1 MTPREQLKAYM
12 KENNLMASDI
22 ANMMDVTNPALSKYL
37 KGAYASM
44 RAMDRRVTAFFE
56 SRQAEMGIDRF
67 LRSHGR

>member
-1 MTPREQLKAYM
+1 MTPSEQLKAYM
-12 KENNLMASDI
+12 KENNLQPCDI
-22 ANMMDVTNPALSKYL
+22 ASMMDVADSALSKYL
-37 KGAYASM
+37 KGTYGSM

>member
-1 MTPREQLKAYM
+1 MMPREQLKAYM
-12 KENNLMASDI
+12 KENNLKACDI
-22 ANMMDVTNPALSKYL
+22 ANMMGVTDPALSKYL
-37 KGAYASM
+37 KGAYTSM